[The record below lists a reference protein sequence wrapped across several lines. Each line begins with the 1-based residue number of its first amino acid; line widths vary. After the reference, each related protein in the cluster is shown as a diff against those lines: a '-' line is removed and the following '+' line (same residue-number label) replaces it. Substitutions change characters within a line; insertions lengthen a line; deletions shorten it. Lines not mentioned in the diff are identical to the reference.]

1 MKRLTIL
8 LLSLCFAGM
17 TVMAQR
23 NAQVEHLIE
32 DAKYAEAISLCTSE
46 LHTYPKHGYLY
57 AYRAVAYLYLKQ
69 YGQALQDIT
78 ALLPYAKLAGYT
90 VSEVYQ
96 WRGKVYEEIIGDREN
111 ALADYTTAIKKDK
124 RNASAYAD
132 RASLYF
138 AQNDYAA
145 ALKDYQTASKLA
157 PTEDD
162 YLVAQVRCLY
172 ILNRIDEAQQLLATT
187 LSLYP
192 NNADGWGLSA
202 LLAYLNNDGEACI
215 DRYIH
220 YLNLYHE
227 QNDEW
232 GDTDFL
238 IIYLADDYYPYLLQ
252 AITAQINSTTDD
264 KQLFYQGVRIRVYM
278 AKEYYTDAIKELDA
292 MEANLQLSNP
302 NPFVLAN
309 RAECYQSLYQYSK
322 AIADYNILLGVTDNY
337 WDGYLQRGLC
347 YAESGKYDEAIADF
361 STVIQNDMQLAYYAY
376 YRRGWVNE
384 FKQDTAAALSDYSRG
399 IELEDDYAYL
409 HLMRGELYQLLGD
422 TLNAKADF
430 EKVVAVDTVVQDG
443 SCRQYALL
451 FLGQSE
457 EAQAWQQQM
466 IANAPTD
473 AGVYYDA
480 ACLYARMGKTEDALN
495 AFERCL
501 ALGYRK
507 FHHIEVDDDLD
518 AIRNEPRFVQVLN
531 RYRQST
537 VKDLLNS
544 L

>member
-1 MKRLTIL
+1 MNRFRIL
-8 LLSLCFAGM
+8 LVALCFAGM
-17 TVMAQR
+17 TGMAQQT
-23 NAQVEHLIE
+23 AQIEQLID
-32 DAKYAEAISLCTSE
+32 DAKYAEAISLCTDE
-46 LHTYPKHGYLY
+46 LRTYPKNGNLY
-57 AYRAVAYLYLKQ
+57 RYRAFAFLFQKQ
-69 YGQALQDIT
+69 YGQALQDINS
-78 ALLPYAKLAGYT
+78 LLPYAKSAGYT

-96 WRGKVYEEIIGDREN
+96 WRGRVYNAIGDTEN

-124 RNASAYAD
+124 HNASAYAD
-132 RASLYF
+132 RASIYY
-138 AQNDYAA
+138 AQGDYAA
-145 ALKDYQTASKLA
+145 ALKDYQTASKLD

-162 YLVAQVRCLY
+162 YLVEQARCLFGLY
-172 ILNRIDEAQQLLATT
+172 RIDEMQQLLATT

-192 NNADGWGLSA
+192 NNAEGWRLSA

-220 YLNLYHE
+220 YLNLRHE
-227 QNDEW
+227 QDDEW
-232 GDTDFL
+232 GNTDYL
-238 IIYLADDYYPYLLQ
+238 IYLAEDYYPYLLQ
-252 AITAQINSTTDD
+252 AITTQINSTEGNT
-264 KQLFYQGVRIRVYM
+264 QLFYQGMRIRVYM

-292 MEANLQLSNP
+292 MEANLQVSNP

-322 AIADYNILLGVTDNY
+322 AIADYNVLLGVTDKY

-361 STVIQNDMQLAYYAY
+361 SLVIQNDMQSAYYAY
-376 YRRGWVNE
+376 YRRGWVYE
-384 FKQDTAAALSDYSRG
+384 FKKDTAAALSDYSRG
-399 IELEDDYAYL
+399 IELNNDYAYL
-409 HLMRGELYQLLGD
+409 HYMRGKLYQLLGD

-430 EKVVAVDTVVQDG
+430 EKVVAVDTIAHQG
-443 SCRQYALL
+443 SCRQYALF

-457 EAQAWQQQM
+457 QAQAWQEQM
-466 IANAPTD
+466 IANNPTN

-480 ACLYARMGKTEDALN
+480 ACLYARMGKTEEALQ

-501 ALGYRK
+501 ALGYRN

-518 AIRNEPRFVQVLN
+518 AIRNEPRFVQALN

>member
-132 RASLYF
+132 RASLYYS
-138 AQNDYAA
+138 QNDYAA

-162 YLVAQVRCLY
+162 YLLEQVRCLFV
-172 ILNRIDEAQQLLATT
+172 LTRIEEAQLLLALT

-192 NNADGWGLSA
+192 NNAEGWRVSA
-202 LLAYLNNDGEACI
+202 LFAYLNGNGEACI
-215 DRYIH
+215 DRLIH
-220 YLNLYHE
+220 YFNLYYE

-232 GDTDFL
+232 PDTDL
-238 IIYLADDYYPYLLQ
+238 LVGCADDYYPYLLQ

-292 MEANLQLSNP
+292 MEANLQVSNP

-443 SCRQYALL
+443 SCRQYALF

-473 AGVYYDA
+473 AGVYYGCCVPLCPHGQDGR
-480 ACLYARMGKTEDALN
+480 CSQCVRALSCI
-495 AFERCL
+495 RL
-501 ALGYRK
+501 PQIPPYRS
-507 FHHIEVDDDLD
+507 
-518 AIRNEPRFVQVLN
+518 R
-531 RYRQST
+531 
-537 VKDLLNS
+537 
-544 L
+544 